1 MTENP
6 TLYFWNPK
14 TKNHHRM
21 YTNTHTPMDH
31 PKHSSLG
38 LHLTF
43 LSLLLAC
50 VVYLCIWLSSSSLI
64 NPLFPFQKHDV
75 DCTAQTPIA
84 AVTTTTEFNVVEDE
98 LETVLAKAS
107 MDNKSVIIAVIN
119 KAYAVQDVKADTTM
133 LDLFIESFWQGE
145 GTRTL
150 VDHLVLVAVDQIAYD
165 RCMFLRLNCY
175 RLETDGVDFGGE
187 KIYMSE
193 DFIKMMWRRTWLLLE
208 VLKRGYSFVFTDT
221 DVLWLRDPFT
231 KLSKNETEDL
241 QISTDMFFGD
251 PWNVSQLINTGF
263 YYIRSNNKTIA
274 LFDRWYTSK
283 DNATGLKEQDVLLN
297 LIRGG
302 IVDELGLR
310 VRFLDTLYFSG
321 FCQDSKDFGQVSTVH
336 ANCCRSIVAK
346 VKDLKA
352 VLGDWKRFKKFMSHK
367 RSSGT
372 STRSF
377 QWTGHF
383 GCLNSWAVP
392 NNSGSNS

>member
-50 VVYLCIWLSSSSLI
+50 IVYLCIWLSSSSLI

-75 DCTAQTPIA
+75 DCTAQTP
-84 AVTTTTEFNVVEDE
+84 
-98 LETVLAKAS
+98 
-107 MDNKSVIIAVIN
+107 
-119 KAYAVQDVKADTTM
+119 
-133 LDLFIESFWQGE
+133 
-145 GTRTL
+145 
-150 VDHLVLVAVDQIAYD
+150 
-165 RCMFLRLNCY
+165 
-175 RLETDGVDFGGE
+175 
-187 KIYMSE
+187 
-193 DFIKMMWRRTWLLLE
+193 
-208 VLKRGYSFVFTDT
+208 DT